1 MRKAMEWFDDRWSWV
16 ADWIWF
22 YYIALSHLVNGLD
35 WQDAKDE
42 AAELMNELHEQRY
55 QDWMEGEK
63 ERKAEC
69 RRIQGELAE
78 EIKKAVPEVMEMQR
92 DPEYV
97 ASARAALA
105 ELRQDVGES
114 GVAVVELL
122 DAMDDVQRILD
133 QTTGQV
139 TEQVRVA

>member
-42 AAELMNELHEQRY
+42 AAELINELHEQRY

-63 ERKAEC
+63 ERKVEC
-69 RRIQGELAE
+69 RRIQGKLAE

-122 DAMDDVQRILD
+122 DAMDEIERLLD
-133 QTTGQV
+133 QTNCQGAG
-139 TEQVRVA
+139 EARVA